1 MPDMLLL
8 EALEK
13 MDKTLESYQKELNTV
28 RTGRANPNLLD
39 AIRIE
44 YYGVLTPVKQ
54 IASISVP
61 EASQLYIKPF
71 DRSCLKAIEV
81 AIATSDLGLNPQTD
95 GTGIR
100 LIIPRMTEERRRELV
115 KVVGK
120 MQENA
125 KVAIRNIRRDMTD
138 NLKKLEKSEN
148 LPEDMVKD
156 NQDKIQKLTD
166 KYTANIDAAVSVKE
180 KEVMTV

>member
-1 MPDMLLL
+1 MPDMLLM

-13 MDKTLESYQKELNTV
+13 MDKTLESYQRELNTV

-39 AIRIE
+39 SIRIE

-54 IASISVP
+54 IASITVP

-71 DRSCLKAIEV
+71 DRSCLKAIEI
-81 AIATSDLGLNPQTD
+81 AISTSELGLNPQTD
-95 GTGIR
+95 GVGIR

-120 MQENA
+120 MQETA
-125 KVAIRNIRRDMTD
+125 KVGIRNIRRDLND
-138 NLKKLEKSEN
+138 AIKKLG
-148 LPEDMVKD
+148 LPEDEEKGWLED
-156 NQDKIQKLTD
+156 SQ
-166 KYTANIDAAVSVKE
+166 KYTDEYISKIEKMTSEKE
-180 KEVMTV
+180 KELMTI

>member
-1 MPDMLLL
+1 MPDMLLM

-13 MDKTLESYQKELNTV
+13 MDKTIESYQRELNTV

-39 AIRIE
+39 SIRIE
-44 YYGVLTPVKQ
+44 YYGVLTPIKQ
-54 IASISVP
+54 IASITVP

-81 AIATSDLGLNPQTD
+81 AIGTSDLGLNPQGD
-95 GTGIR
+95 GVGIR

-125 KVAIRNIRRDMTD
+125 KVAIRNIRRDLND
-138 NLKKLEKSEN
+138 ALKKLGLTEDDEKGW
-148 LPEDMVKD
+148 LEDSQ
-156 NQDKIQKLTD
+156 NTTNEYIEKIEKLTE
-166 KYTANIDAAVSVKE
+166 IKE
-180 KEVMTV
+180 KDLLTI

>member
-1 MPDMLLL
+1 MPDMLLM

-13 MDKTLESYQKELNTV
+13 MDKTVESYQRELNTV

-54 IASISVP
+54 IASITVP

-81 AIATSDLGLNPQTD
+81 AIATSDLGLNPQGD
-95 GTGIR
+95 GVGIR

-120 MQENA
+120 MQETA
-125 KVAIRNIRRDMTD
+125 KVGIRNIRRDLND
-138 NLKKLEKSEN
+138 GLKKLG
-148 LPEDMVKD
+148 LPEDDEKGWLED
-156 NQDKIQKLTD
+156 SQKYTDEYIAKIEKLT
-166 KYTANIDAAVSVKE
+166 AEKE
-180 KEVMTV
+180 KELMTI

>member
-13 MDKTLESYQKELNTV
+13 MDKTIESYQKELNTV

-81 AIATSDLGLNPQTD
+81 AIATSELGLNPQTD

-115 KVVGK
+115 KLVGK

-125 KVAIRNIRRDMTD
+125 KVAIRNIRRDLND
-138 NLKKLEKSEN
+138 GIKKLGLTEDDEKGW
-148 LPEDMVKD
+148 LEDSQKTTNEYIEKVE
-156 NQDKIQKLTD
+156 KLTEE
-166 KYTANIDAAVSVKE
+166 KE
-180 KEVMTV
+180 KELMTI

>member
-1 MPDMLLL
+1 MPEMLLM

-13 MDKTLESYQKELNTV
+13 MEKTVESYQRELNTV

-39 AIRIE
+39 SIRVE

-71 DRSCLKAIEV
+71 DRSCLKGIEV
-81 AIATSDLGLNPQTD
+81 AIATSELGLNPQTD
-95 GTGIR
+95 GVGIR
-100 LIIPRMTEERRRELV
+100 LIIPKMTEERRRELV
-115 KVVGK
+115 KLVGK

-125 KVAIRNIRRDMTD
+125 KVAIRNIRRDLND
-138 NLKKLEKSEN
+138 AIKKLGLTEDDEKGW
-148 LPEDMVKD
+148 LEDSQSTT
-156 NQDKIQKLTD
+156 NEYIEKIEKMTE
-166 KYTANIDAAVSVKE
+166 VKE
-180 KEVMTV
+180 KDLMTI